1 MINKMKQ
8 EKKCSAEEIAKFKEK
23 LSEMLKRK
31 QEEVQLQNED
41 KLELESKVNMINQ
54 MEKEK

>member
-1 MINKMKQ
+1 MKQ

-41 KLELESKVNMINQ
+41 KLELESKVKMINQ